1 MSTNKSTVLVL
12 GGTGHTGRS
21 IVNGLLKS
29 GNFRVVVSVRPT
41 SVTKPATETL
51 KASGVEIRVGALTDD
66 YEKLKQLLQ
75 GVDVLIS
82 AVDARVLGEQREI
95 FRAAKEVG
103 VQRVVP
109 CDWATPGAKGVRFIA
124 DVKLGI
130 REYLKELGVGYTIID
145 VGWWAQ
151 LFLPLPLRSNAA
163 PHVKAMTWSIHG
175 TGESRNLVTNVHH
188 IGTFVARI
196 IADPRTLNKSVIV
209 WEDEVV
215 QKDAHEIGARV
226 SGDGDALREKR
237 IYVSEDDIKQQL
249 AEGGAAF
256 AKDPTDL
263 QATMKLMWAQY
274 MNSMHFL
281 QENTLENAKRLGYL
295 DARELYPDLPAQSLG
310 EFAKEFYNLPEPGD
324 VYVRE

>member
-1 MSTNKSTVLVL
+1 M
-12 GGTGHTGRS
+12 
-21 IVNGLLKS
+21 
-29 GNFRVVVSVRPT
+29 SVRPT
-41 SVTKPATETL
+41 SVTKPATQTL

-66 YEKLKQLLQ
+66 YEKLKQQLQ

-82 AVDARVLGEQREI
+82 AVDAWVLGKQREI

-103 VQRVVP
+103 IQRVVP

-124 DVKLGI
+124 DVVRFWSGWTVLVLTEPWIMQKLGI

-151 LFLPLPLRSNAA
+151 LFLPLPLRSNAP

-215 QKDAHEIGARV
+215 QKDAHEIGERV

-237 IYVSEDDIKQQL
+237 IYVSALL
-249 AEGGAAF
+249 AVRWDWLTRF
-256 AKDPTDL
+256 TYHRCPRT
-263 QATMKLMWAQY
+263 TSS
-274 MNSMHFL
+274 NSLRRAERHSPR
-281 QENTLENAKRLGYL
+281 TRRISRLL
-295 DARELYPDLPAQSLG
+295 
-310 EFAKEFYNLPEPGD
+310 
-324 VYVRE
+324 